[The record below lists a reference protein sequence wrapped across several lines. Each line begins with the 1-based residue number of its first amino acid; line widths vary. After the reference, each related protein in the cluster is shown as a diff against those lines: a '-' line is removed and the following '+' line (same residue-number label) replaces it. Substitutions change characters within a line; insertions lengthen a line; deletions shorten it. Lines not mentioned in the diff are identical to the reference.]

1 MNELLFNSIVSYSQT
16 NGCNT
21 FSACNLVG
29 VNYGDFLTWAD
40 KNKPSHLPL
49 IRQLENNIPTK
60 QQLINLGVVR
70 GYDSMIKVTDI
81 ITTEI
86 EKISELG
93 SMELAERRKT
103 TQPAKQNLQLIN
115 QICIAQL
122 TTDSEIESM
131 GMPNFYTQEGDE
143 IDGLLTQ

>member
-70 GYDSMIKVTDI
+70 GYDSMIKVSDI

-86 EKISELG
+86 EKVSELG
-93 SMELAERRKT
+93 TMELAERRKT

-131 GMPNFYTQEGDE
+131 GMREFQDPYGESYS
-143 IDGLLTQ
+143 LT

>member
-1 MNELLFNSIVSYSQT
+1 MNELLFNSILSYSET

-21 FSACNLVG
+21 FSACHLVG
-29 VNYGDFLTWAD
+29 ISYGDFLTWTD

-60 QQLINLGVVR
+60 QQLVNLGVVR
-70 GYDSMIKVTDI
+70 GYDSMLKITDI

-86 EKISELG
+86 EKVSELG

-122 TTDSEIESM
+122 TTDSETEGMGFPNYQDPTGQTFTLIE
-131 GMPNFYTQEGDE
+131 
-143 IDGLLTQ
+143 

>member
-21 FSACNLVG
+21 FSACNLVS

-40 KNKPSHLPL
+40 KHKPSHLPL

-81 ITTEI
+81 IQTDI
-86 EKISELG
+86 ERLGELG
-93 SMELAERRKT
+93 SLELSERRKT

-115 QICIAQL
+115 QICLAQL
-122 TTDSEIESM
+122 TSDSETESM
-131 GMPNFYTQEGDE
+131 GMSEFTDPFGNKIT
-143 IDGLLTQ
+143 LTE